1 MSGIILL
8 FALGVVCLFFEVVVP
23 GAVLGIVGGIFMLA
37 GCGVAFSEFGA
48 TGGAIAVVAAGLLLG
63 LTFYVEFVLLPKTR
77 LGKRMFLEKAVHG
90 VSQPLPAEAKE
101 IVGLSGET
109 LTTLAPSG
117 YVRVGDQK
125 YEAFSQSGLVPKGA
139 AVKVTGLDNFRLIVT
154 KL

>member
-48 TGGAIAVVAAGLLLG
+48 AGGAIAVVAAVLLLG

-77 LGKRMFLEKAVHG
+77 LGKKMFLEQAVHG
-90 VSQPLPAEAKE
+90 VSQPLPAQAKE
-101 IVGLSGET
+101 IVGLAGET

-154 KL
+154 KS